1 MARLSRK
8 VRGFGA
14 KLSRKVR
21 LILWRDC
28 HIRFAEF
35 VARLS
40 RNVHG
45 FGSRLSRNVHRFGS
59 RLSRNVHGFGVR
71 LSGLVLGF
79 GA

>member
-45 FGSRLSRNVHRFGS
+45 FG
-59 RLSRNVHGFGVR
+59 VR